1 MISMEGII
9 QRSLGKYLLYFNETQ
24 VVYSADL
31 LLKLN

>member
-1 MISMEGII
+1 MEGII
-9 QRSLGKYLLYFNETQ
+9 QRSLDKYLLCVYFNETQ